1 MSIINRTQW
10 YVITAIGGKE
20 ESIAEAIREKMNN
33 YGYANFVKPSLNET
47 SALMPNGAEPK
58 VKEVRVFIKPQVKE
72 QIFNKNDPTM
82 PKSLKNSKT
91 VKWEALPDGR
101 YKKIKTKRVNRFPSY
116 IFINANLEPE
126 IWYAIRNTIG
136 ILGFVGST
144 GKGALPIPCAM
155 DEYER
160 LINEQAAAEY
170 ANKIAQAAEA
180 KAEAERKEAKKPIL
194 TEAPFKIGQQVVV
207 ISGSFEGI
215 QCNIVA
221 LNLEKQ
227 TATVEYDI
235 FGRMQSFD
243 VGFNDLKLAK

>member
-1 MSIINRTQW
+1 M
-10 YVITAIGGKE
+10 
-20 ESIAEAIREKMNN
+20 
-33 YGYANFVKPSLNET
+33 
-47 SALMPNGAEPK
+47 
-58 VKEVRVFIKPQVKE
+58 
-72 QIFNKNDPTM
+72 
-82 PKSLKNSKT
+82 
-91 VKWEALPDGR
+91 
-101 YKKIKTKRVNRFPSY
+101 
-116 IFINANLEPE
+116 
-126 IWYAIRNTIG
+126 G

-144 GKGALPIPCAM
+144 GKGAPCAM

-194 TEAPFKIGQQVVV
+194 TEAPFKVGQQVVV